1 MNENVLIPR
10 PETEHLVDII
20 VRRKKKFEKMLD
32 VGTGSGVILLSL
44 IKAGIAKEGTGSD
57 ISNEALAVAKIN
69 QRRLRVKCN
78 FLHSDRFQNI
88 KDKFDLI
95 VSNPPYIKASA
106 HRSLVQNTVD
116 SFEPHLALYLKDSD
130 YDEWFQK
137 FFTEV
142 RDHLLPGGE
151 FWMEGHEKEVET
163 QLKTLEKLGFN
174 NVEVIKDQGGLP
186 RFLTARKT
194 V

>member
-10 PETEHLVDII
+10 PETEHLVDMI
-20 VRRKKKFEKMLD
+20 VRRGKKFGKLLD

-44 IKAGIAKEGTGSD
+44 LKAGVAKEGTGSD
-57 ISNEALAVAKIN
+57 ISNEALTVAKIN
-69 QRRLRVKCN
+69 QRRLRVSCN
-78 FLHSDRFQNI
+78 LIQSDRFQNI

-106 HRSLVQNTVD
+106 HRALVQNTVD
-116 SFEPHLALYLKDSD
+116 SFEPHLALYLKDSE
-130 YDEWFQK
+130 YDEWFRK
-137 FFTEV
+137 FFSDV

-151 FWMEGHEKEVET
+151 FWMEGHENEVGS

-174 NVEVIKDQGGLP
+174 NVEVINDLGGLP